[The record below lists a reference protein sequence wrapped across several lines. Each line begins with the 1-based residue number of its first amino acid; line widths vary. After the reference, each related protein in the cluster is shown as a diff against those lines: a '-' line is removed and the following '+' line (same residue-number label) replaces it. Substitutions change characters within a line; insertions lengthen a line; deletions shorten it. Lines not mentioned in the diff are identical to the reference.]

1 MRSFRQKSSLQA
13 ICAFLVF
20 FSSAELSW
28 SAPAEK
34 LLEKNLSFPSPV
46 AWRSGDIEISLIG
59 LAWGPANSPE
69 MGPKGREA
77 AASEK
82 PQFYPDRS
90 YVLALHFHAKLLTPI
105 STEMYTSSGLWRV
118 KNVDGDLEAP
128 LELTPAGFVRFSG
141 SPGIF
146 DVHFNRST
154 TTDYWDMFP
163 VSPDQNEFLFQTGPV
178 SGVWSPAGP
187 QKVAFRIIVKEDD
200 LVVANVSPEPHGSC
214 LNFRK
219 ELAGA
224 VGGRSKVNL
233 RLTRAAAILSGT
245 EQYARIGETLWLK
258 GTADSLGNFVLEER
272 YPKDRVTGI
281 FQGKFSPD
289 CGTMT
294 GYFSKPDGSRLQP
307 FEFREAGVTTE
318 HDANEVHPQ
327 QE

>member
-1 MRSFRQKSSLQA
+1 
-13 ICAFLVF
+13 
-20 FSSAELSW
+20 
-28 SAPAEK
+28 
-34 LLEKNLSFPSPV
+34 
-46 AWRSGDIEISLIG
+46 
-59 LAWGPANSPE
+59 
-69 MGPKGREA
+69 
-77 AASEK
+77 
-82 PQFYPDRS
+82 
-90 YVLALHFHAKLLTPI
+90 
-105 STEMYTSSGLWRV
+105 
-118 KNVDGDLEAP
+118 
-128 LELTPAGFVRFSG
+128 
-141 SPGIF
+141 
-146 DVHFNRST
+146 
-154 TTDYWDMFP
+154 MFP

-178 SGVWSPAGP
+178 SGVWSPADP
-187 QKVAFRIIVKEDD
+187 PKIAFRIIVKEDD
-200 LVVANVSPEPHGSC
+200 LVVANVSPEQHGSC

-233 RLTRAAAILSGT
+233 QLTRAAAILSGT

-289 CGTMT
+289 CATMT

-318 HDANEVHPQ
+318 HDENEVHPQ